1 MCDTVVV
8 RRAGGTWFAKN
19 SDREP
24 GEPQAVRVVR
34 PPRDGGSGRLRAT
47 WIEVDAPPRR
57 LAAVLSQP
65 VWMWGAEMGVNEAGV
80 AIGNEA
86 IFSRARTREP
96 GLLGMDL
103 LRLGLE
109 CGDTARGAVE
119 VLTALLEAH
128 GQGGRAG
135 YHDARFHY
143 DNSFLVADTSDAWQ
157 LETSGRQW
165 VARRVTDQQGISN
178 GLSIGADHDLAADS
192 VPAAVDAA
200 REWDTALMPRLAGAR
215 SRATATTRAASRL
228 GPSPSLGQLAAIL
241 RQHRD
246 PDGDPVHGSNRDV
259 CMHAMGPVRRSQTTG
274 SLVAHLHPDGPRVA
288 VTGASA
294 PCLSAFRPVELT
306 DPTSSGVTDPDHWYR
321 HERVHRRVLLDAD
334 LRRRV
339 RDLVTAAE
347 PEVLAAIEGGETS
360 TAEAAARDLERRR
373 LAVGA
378 DTDAPPA
385 RPGRPAGW
393 YWAWRDRRDGVPA

>member
-8 RRAGGTWFAKN
+8 RRPGGTWFAKN

-24 GEPQAVRVVR
+24 GEPQAVCVVR
-34 PPRDGGSGRLRAT
+34 PPRDGGSGRVRAT
-47 WIEVDAPPRR
+47 WIEVDAPPRH

-103 LRLGLE
+103 LRFGLE
-109 CGDTARGAVE
+109 CGDTAHAAVE
-119 VLTALLEAH
+119 VITTLLEAH

-143 DNSFLVADTSDAWQ
+143 DNSFLVADASDAWQ

-178 GLSIGADHDLAADS
+178 ALSIGTDHDLAAGT
-192 VPAAVDAA
+192 VAATADAA
-200 REWDTALMPRLAGAR
+200 GDWDTALMPRLAGAR
-215 SRATATTRAASRL
+215 SRATTTTRAAARL
-228 GPSPSLGQLAAIL
+228 GPSPSLGELAAIL

-246 PDGDPVHGSNRDV
+246 PDGDPLRGSNRDV

-274 SLVAHLHPDGPRVA
+274 SLVAHLAPDGPRIA

-294 PCLSAFRPVELT
+294 PCLAAFRPVHLT
-306 DPTSSGVTDPDHWYR
+306 DLGRVGVTDPDHWYR
-321 HERVHRRVLLDAD
+321 HERVHRRVLLDPD
-334 LRRRV
+334 LRHEV
-339 RDLVTAAE
+339 RDLVAAGE
-347 PEVLAAIEGGETS
+347 PEVLTAIEGGDLS
-360 TAEAAARDLERRR
+360 VAEAAARELERRR
-373 LAVGA
+373 LAVAAGTE
-378 DTDAPPA
+378 DPPT
-385 RPGRPAGW
+385 RPSRPAGW
-393 YWAWRDRRDGVPA
+393 YWAWRDWRDGVPT

>member
-34 PPRDGGSGRLRAT
+34 PPRDGGSGRVRAT

-143 DNSFLVADTSDAWQ
+143 DNSFLVADASEAWQ
-157 LETSGRQW
+157 LETSGRDW
-165 VARRVTDQQGISN
+165 AARRVTDQQGISN
-178 GLSIGADHDLAADS
+178 ALSIRGDHELAAATVGADAD
-192 VPAAVDAA
+192 VA

-228 GPSPSLGQLAAIL
+228 GPSPSLGELAAIL

-274 SLVAHLHPDGPRVA
+274 SLVAHLAPRRSARRRDRGVGAVPVGLPARGADRSHLVRGHRPGPLVPARARAPPGPARRRPAAPGPR
-288 VTGASA
+288 
-294 PCLSAFRPVELT
+294 P
-306 DPTSSGVTDPDHWYR
+306 
-321 HERVHRRVLLDAD
+321 RRC
-334 LRRRV
+334 RR
-339 RDLVTAAE
+339 
-347 PEVLAAIEGGETS
+347 
-360 TAEAAARDLERRR
+360 ARGPRGDR
-373 LAVGA
+373 
-378 DTDAPPA
+378 
-385 RPGRPAGW
+385 GR
-393 YWAWRDRRDGVPA
+393 